1 METKTDVTFVNGT
14 ASNCPVVEARAISM
28 EGTFTQTTIVLD
40 TATEIE
46 IVVIVVIDGIELMPF
61 GSSNFTFI
69 SGMFI

>member
-1 METKTDVTFVNGT
+1 MGPKTDVTFVNGT

-28 EGTFTQTTIVLD
+28 EGNFTQTTIALK
-40 TATEIE
+40 TAIEIE
-46 IVVIVVIDGIELMPF
+46 IVVIVVIDGFELKPL